1 MGPITKGVS
10 SQMCILFI
18 VNSGRRGHVDWMW
31 AIRMPA
37 FYDDHSAAE
46 FGYFFSVN
54 IVLMA
59 LSTYIPYEQLP
70 VSETNLSLPVHGKGR
85 SVFG

>member
-1 MGPITKGVS
+1 
-10 SQMCILFI
+10 
-18 VNSGRRGHVDWMW
+18 
-31 AIRMPA
+31 MPA
-37 FYDDHSAAE
+37 FYDDHSPAE

>member
-1 MGPITKGVS
+1 
-10 SQMCILFI
+10 
-18 VNSGRRGHVDWMW
+18 
-31 AIRMPA
+31 MPA
-37 FYDDHSAAE
+37 FYDDNSPAE

-54 IVLMA
+54 IVIFLWLYPLIFHMNK
-59 LSTYIPYEQLP
+59 LP